1 MKIAS
6 SQIQLSAAHS
16 SFTSSESSETLRAWV
31 GSQRPNFEAGP
42 TNSSPTEQDRIS
54 ISEAARQAQQSAV
67 ATTEAGSAQAIKDA
81 SDQADHDPKLKLLKT
96 IIEMMLG
103 RKIHLLDVSSLMPG
117 SSQGQTATTAPAPA
131 ENTSTP
137 SSTPPSSAGYGVE
150 YDYHQTYSESEQTQ
164 FTAEGSI
171 NTSDGKSIQFSL
183 SLEMS
188 RSYVEQTDI
197 SLRLGDARK
206 AKDPLIL
213 NFDGTAAQL
222 SDQKFSFDL
231 NSDGNSEE
239 INFLVGNKGF
249 LALDKNGNDKI
260 DNGSELFGPT
270 SGNGYQDLAAYDAD
284 HNGWIDEND
293 PVFQRL
299 KIWSKDTAGNDAL
312 ASLQEKN
319 VGALYLSKVNTPFAL
334 KDENNNLQASI
345 KETGLFLQEDGKAG
359 TMQRVDLVT

>member
-6 SQIQLSAAHS
+6 SQIQLSASHS
-16 SFTSSESSETLRAWV
+16 SFSSSESSETLRSWV
-31 GSQRPNFEAGP
+31 GSQRPDFEASAATPPATGQ
-42 TNSSPTEQDRIS
+42 THITIS
-54 ISEAARQAQQSAV
+54 DAARQAQQTAASTSQV
-67 ATTEAGSAQAIKDA
+67 SSGTAQAVKDA

-103 RKIHLLDVSSLMPG
+103 RKIHLLDISSLMPAT
-117 SSQGQTATTAPAPA
+117 SQTQAPPSAQTQAPAQSGNNQVA
-131 ENTSTP
+131 
-137 SSTPPSSAGYGVE
+137 SAGYGVE
-150 YDYHQTYSESEQTQ
+150 YDFHQTYSESEQTQ
-164 FTAEGSI
+164 FTAEGTI
-171 NTSDGKSIQFSL
+171 NTSDGKNIQFSL
-183 SLEMS
+183 SLDMS

-197 SLRLGDARK
+197 SLRLGDARQ
-206 AKDPLIL
+206 AKDPLVL

-231 NSDGNSEE
+231 NSDGKAEE
-239 INFLVGNKGF
+239 INALTGNRGF
-249 LALDKNGNDKI
+249 LALDKNGNGKI

-293 PVFQRL
+293 PVFQSL
-299 KIWSKDTAGNDAL
+299 KVWNKDINGNDTL
-312 ASLQEKN
+312 SSLQDKN
-319 VGALYLSKVNTPFAL
+319 VGALYLGKVATPFSV
-334 KDENNNLQASI
+334 KDESNVLQASI

>member
-16 SFTSSESSETLRAWV
+16 SLSYSESSETLRAWV
-31 GSQRPNFEAGP
+31 GSQRPNFEAGTTAP
-42 TNSSPTEQDRIS
+42 PANETERIS
-54 ISEAARQAQQSAV
+54 ISDAARQAQQSSAS
-67 ATTEAGSAQAIKDA
+67 TTQGGSAQAINDA
-81 SDQADHDPKLKLLKT
+81 SDEANHDPKLKLLKT

-103 RKIHLLDVSSLMPG
+103 RKIRLLDASSLMPAA
-117 SSQGQTATTAPAPA
+117 SQSQTPTTAPTPTPA
-131 ENTSTP
+131 AAN
-137 SSTPPSSAGYGVE
+137 STPPSSAGYGVE
-150 YDYHQTYSESEQTQ
+150 YDYHQSYSESEQTQ
-164 FTAEGSI
+164 FSAEGTI

-183 SLEMS
+183 AIEMS
-188 RSYVEQTDI
+188 RSYTEQTDI
-197 SLRLGDARK
+197 SVRLGDARK
-206 AKDPLIL
+206 AKDPLVL

-231 NSDGNSEE
+231 NSDGSNEE
-239 INFLVGNKGF
+239 INFLAGNKGF
-249 LALDKNGNDKI
+249 LALDKNGNGQI

-270 SGNGYQDLAAYDAD
+270 SGDGYHDLAAYDSD

-299 KIWSKDTAGNDAL
+299 KIWNKDAAGNDSL
-312 ASLQEKN
+312 SSLQDNN
-319 VGALYLSKVNTPFAL
+319 VGALYLGKVDTPFSL
-334 KDENNNLQASI
+334 KDGNNALQAAI